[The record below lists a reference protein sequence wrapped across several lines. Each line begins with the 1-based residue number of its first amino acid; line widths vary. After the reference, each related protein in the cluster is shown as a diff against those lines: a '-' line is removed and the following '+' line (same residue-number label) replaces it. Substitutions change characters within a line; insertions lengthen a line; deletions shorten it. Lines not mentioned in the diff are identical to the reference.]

1 MLNTYIFDFDGTLVD
16 SMKFWAGVHIKALT
30 DNGIN
35 PPENFVETITTLGN
49 LKASE
54 YTISL
59 GLDISLNEYIKKV
72 NDELRVEYLHRVPLK
87 PNVSNTLKILKN
99 TSCSL
104 NVLTASPHLYVDDC
118 LKKLGVFECFDNI
131 FTIDDFGH
139 TKSEKIIYKKAAK
152 KIGVDV
158 NDCVFVDDNYI
169 AIKTAKEAGMK
180 TVAVYDDS
188 SKNAITKLKSIA
200 DLYVFDFGE
209 INTISTDSIM
219 LNKI

>member
-1 MLNTYIFDFDGTLVD
+1 MLYSYIFDFDGTLVD
-16 SMKFWAGVHIKALT
+16 SMEYWAGVHIRALQ

-35 PPENFVETITTLGN
+35 PPENFVETITALGN

-72 NDELRVEYLHRVPLK
+72 NDELRIEYLQRVPLK
-87 PNVSNTLKILKN
+87 SNVSKTLKELNKHGI
-99 TSCSL
+99 SL

-118 LKKLGVFECFDNI
+118 LKKLGIFECFDNI
-131 FTIDDFGH
+131 WTIDDFGH
-139 TKSEKIIYKKAAK
+139 TKSEKIIYENAAK
-152 KIGVDV
+152 RIGVDV

-180 TVAVYDDS
+180 TVAIYDDS

-200 DLYVFDFGE
+200 NLYIFDFSE
-209 INTISTDSIM
+209 IIRM
-219 LNKI
+219 L